1 MKMKNLHKILCLG
14 LMCGLMG
21 CAGGASA
28 GDSTV
33 IVDAANGKT
42 LSVQQ
47 LAQKLKPYQAV
58 FFGEFHDQDSL
69 HLLEYSLLQKM
80 YALHGDK
87 LVLSMEMFEADNQS
101 KLDGYLAGSLSEEDF
116 VNTAR
121 PWPRYKT
128 DYRPMIEFA
137 KEHKIPVIAA
147 NIPRFLAAVMAKEG
161 TVENVEPQ
169 YRPYLPR
176 HTYAPEGKYKE
187 KFTAYMTKGEG
198 QMRIPPARIGQ
209 VFAAQCIKDDKM
221 AESIYDYLQANK
233 DKVVL
238 HINGCFHSDGHLG
251 TVEKLEA
258 LAPVL
263 KVAVISPKD
272 LPADKNYSGSLE
284 KDKEDGEF
292 LVYFPRVNKE

>member
-1 MKMKNLHKILCLG
+1 MKNLHKIFCLG
-14 LMCGLMG
+14 LMCGLLG

-28 GDSTV
+28 GDSTI

-69 HLLEYSLLQKM
+69 HFLEYSLLQKM

-121 PWPRYKT
+121 PWPRYQT

-176 HTYAPEGKYKE
+176 HTYAPEGKYRE

-258 LAPVL
+258 LAPAL

-272 LPADKNYSGSLE
+272 LPADKNYRGSLE